1 MVAVSF
7 IIGHQLFI
15 LTIISSSAIDN
26 VWIDNSLSEIKW
38 IGNKISGS
46 HDGKISIMNG
56 YILKNKNLL
65 SGGEII
71 VDMNSITVDDIEHPD
86 WNLSLVEHL
95 KNEDFF
101 DVEKFPTSKLKILS
115 SKQITLDDKIN
126 SNIEI
131 LGELTIKGIMHE
143 ISIIAYVDMN
153 QNISNGE
160 LIIDRTKWVIKYC
173 SSSFFKDLGDR
184 AIYDDFILNFKL
196 TSK

>member
-1 MVAVSF
+1 MKKILILLMGSF
-7 IIGHQLFI
+7 
-15 LTIISSSAIDN
+15 IISSSAIDT

-160 LIIDRTKWVIKYC
+160 LIIDRTKWGIKYG